1 MNMRNKMIAWVAGV
15 VTVVVV
21 LIVVIVSLEPPGTRI
36 SRAQA
41 FKAMALAL
49 TTKEDCEAREAA
61 RETSYFSGKERN
73 NWFVKYMDYL
83 YE

>member
-41 FKAMALAL
+41 FKAMGSGADHQGR
-49 TTKEDCEAREAA
+49 TARPGGGEGDFLFF
-61 RETSYFSGKERN
+61 RKR
-73 NWFVKYMDYL
+73 KK
-83 YE
+83 

>member
-49 TTKEDCEAREAA
+49 TTKEDCEAGRRRGRLLIFPEK
-61 RETSYFSGKERN
+61 KEITG
-73 NWFVKYMDYL
+73 L
-83 YE
+83 